1 MDKLTHQISAGL
13 QRGTRR
19 AWSKLYEAYSER
31 LWREVVRL
39 VGPNAA
45 DVADIVHE
53 VFLAAAKSAS
63 AGTFDPDRGS
73 LWMWLMGITRR
84 KVALQFR
91 REKSQQENARRWWAS
106 LDGTAR
112 DWLAGSCDVPDRVLE
127 SKELASLVR
136 ATLLEL
142 PAHYQALLTS
152 RYLDGMAIDLI
163 ARQTTSTHEAVRAKL
178 MRARAAFRE
187 VFLRQTHDDSKTP
200 GSRAH
205 E

>member
-1 MDKLTHQISAGL
+1 MDELTGQISVEL
-13 QRGTRR
+13 QRGSRR
-19 AWSKLYEAYSER
+19 AWSKLYEAYSKR
-31 LWREVVRL
+31 LWREVARL

-45 DVADIVHE
+45 DVADIVQE

-63 AGTFDPDRGS
+63 AGTFDPDRGT

-84 KVALQFR
+84 QVALRFR
-91 REKSQQENARRWWAS
+91 RQTSQQENARRWWAT
-106 LDGTAR
+106 LDGEAR
-112 DWLAGSCDVPDRVLE
+112 DWLAGSCDAPDRALE

-142 PAHYQALLTS
+142 PAHYQALLSS
-152 RYLDGMAIDLI
+152 RYLDGVAIDQI
-163 ARQTTSTHEAVRAKL
+163 ARRTASTGEAVRAKL

-187 VFLRQTHDDSKTP
+187 AFLRLAHDDSQVP
-200 GSRAH
+200 GSIGH